1 MCIVHFSS
9 AVVSGFALKDKIWFY
24 LTILLLL
31 VRSSFCSQCKVLRY
45 LELYFPPDGFKR
57 KGQATKERPQHGD
70 GHKGQCQGP
79 LTPSPYPR
87 TLFQHPPSPF
97 NHCFHLL
104 YQRIQILQVIPRTWP
119 LTNIQ
124 LIFSVPINWLCAK
137 MPSFDKNKTVYIPC
151 Y

>member
-1 MCIVHFSS
+1 MQLYLGLPWKIKSDFTWQYYCYWWGLHS
-9 AVVSGFALKDKIWFY
+9 AHSAKSY
-24 LTILLLL
+24 ST
-31 VRSSFCSQCKVLRY
+31 SNYSFPRMDSKGKVK
-45 LELYFPPDGFKR
+45 PQK
-57 KGQATKERPQHGD
+57 KERPQHGN
-70 GHKGQCQGP
+70 GHKGQNGQCQGP
-79 LTPSPYPR
+79 LTPSPYPQ